1 MNWSWI
7 LGATHTRVLT
17 QGECALA
24 QSVFANHLDL
34 TQIHLIAA
42 TRMWRGYAMSPNGMV
57 YFHPSDWVDDF
68 SQASIQQQSWLIHEL
83 THVWQYQQGRA
94 VALRAALN
102 RRYTYD
108 AGLSRPFL
116 QYGMEQQ
123 AQIVQD
129 YFLRRA
135 QGLECTAYQRCLPF
149 GSS

>member
-94 VALRAALN
+94 VALRAAFN
-102 RRYTYD
+102 RRYHYD
-108 AGLSRPFL
+108 AQLSRPFL

-129 YFLRRA
+129 YFVRRV
-135 QGLECTAYQRCLPF
+135 QGLDCEAYQRCLPF